1 LLKGVVMDVTVVTDS
16 ELFQEIGRRFDEK
29 QSSISEM
36 EFMTK
41 KLLELNEKH
50 AELSSLMKMI

>member
-1 LLKGVVMDVTVVTDS
+1 MDVTVVTDS